1 MIMIMML
8 LMAIIIM
15 ITMMVAVRCVAG
27 RGRLLVKAPL
37 GVLSLTMD
45 LTIDH

>member
-15 ITMMVAVRCVAG
+15 ITMMVRC
-27 RGRLLVKAPL
+27 
-37 GVLSLTMD
+37 GVLPGEGD
-45 LTIDH
+45 CW